1 MCILKASRVILIWC
15 PLKCQLVNRI
25 KYRRKHFSFPFL
37 LLINFDKCNNMY
49 PWLQYHTEQFHCSKN
64 TPCSISFPPPKTL
77 DNTYFSGID
86 SGSGI
91 YILVVVIS
99 YYSFNLHFLMVN
111 NIKTQY
117 VYWPFTD
124 PFCEVS
130 I

>member
-1 MCILKASRVILIWC
+1 MITE
-15 PLKCQLVNRI
+15 
-25 KYRRKHFSFPFL
+25 
-37 LLINFDKCNNMY
+37 
-49 PWLQYHTEQFHCSKN
+49 YHIEQFHCSKI
-64 TPCSISFPPPKTL
+64 PHVLYPSPPKTL

-117 VYWPFTD
+117 VYWSFTD